1 MARLAGLPYSVFR
14 FIAVATEAP
23 YEVGVYDFGPAHPMW
38 EPVYGELLE
47 LYARFK
53 ACLYAQQW
61 PKRTW
66 AQAISVPR
74 WSVYRRER
82 TDEIPY

>member
-1 MARLAGLPYSVFR
+1 MSTP
-14 FIAVATEAP
+14 ATFK
-23 YEVGVYDFGPAHPMW
+23 VGD
-38 EPVYGELLE
+38 LLD